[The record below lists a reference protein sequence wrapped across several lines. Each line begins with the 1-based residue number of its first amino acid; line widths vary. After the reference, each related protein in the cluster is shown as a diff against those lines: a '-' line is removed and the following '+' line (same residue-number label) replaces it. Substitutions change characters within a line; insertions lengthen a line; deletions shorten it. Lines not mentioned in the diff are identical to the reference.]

1 MNWKILSDP
10 SQLATIKTESAQKP
24 VVIFKHSIRCSIS
37 AMAKGRLERAQAPEG
52 VDFYYLDLINNRG
65 LSNQVADEFGVHHES
80 PQILIIKDGQCIY
93 DESHNGID
101 MQDIA
106 HEAFR

>member
-1 MNWKILSDP
+1 MNWKILSDVA
-10 SQLATIKTESAQKP
+10 QLETIKTESSQKP